1 MIALLALR
9 HHGNRNEVLRMEDF
23 LRACQSAVLDNEAKA
38 LAAKMGVPHVGLL
51 QRANPDNDAH
61 HLTVEHLFG
70 ILLHTGDMRPLAALA
85 NEFGFDL
92 VAKSAPQP
100 QALTKS
106 LINVGKEVADLT
118 IAVHEALGDDH
129 VSTFEKSLIRQ
140 EINHVRQSLDVMDES
155 VKAA

>member
-1 MIALLALR
+1 
-9 HHGNRNEVLRMEDF
+9 MEDF

-70 ILLHTGDMRPLAALA
+70 ILLHTADMRPLMALA

-92 VAKSAPQP
+92 VSREAPKP
-100 QALTKS
+100 QALTSS

-118 IAVHEALGDDH
+118 IAVHEALDDQH
-129 VSTFEKSLIRQ
+129 VSSFEKALIRQ
-140 EINHVRQSLDVMDES
+140 EIDHVRKSLDVMDVS

>member
-1 MIALLALR
+1 
-9 HHGNRNEVLRMEDF
+9 MEDF
-23 LRACQSAVLDNEAKA
+23 LRACQSAVLGNEAKA
-38 LAAKMGVPHVGLL
+38 LAAKMGVAHVGLL

-70 ILLHTGDMRPLAALA
+70 ILLHTGDMRPLTALA

-129 VSTFEKSLIRQ
+129 VSTFEKTLIRQ
-140 EINHVRQSLDVMDES
+140 EINHVRQSLDVMDAS

>member
-1 MIALLALR
+1 
-9 HHGNRNEVLRMEDF
+9 MEDF

-38 LAAKMGVPHVGLL
+38 LAAKMGVAHVGLL

-70 ILLHTGDMRPLAALA
+70 ILLHTRDMRPLAALA

-140 EINHVRQSLDVMDES
+140 EINHVRQSLDVMDAS